1 MKYKLKEDLPIN
13 KLSAINKDVY
23 DRFMKGKEVELDV
36 VPRNLIGK
44 VELVK
49 EKEKKP
55 KKEIK

>member
-23 DRFMKGKEVELDV
+23 DKLMKGKEVELDV

>member
-23 DRFMKGKEVELDV
+23 DKLMKGKEVELDV
-36 VPRNLIGK
+36 VPRSLIGK

-49 EKEKKP
+49 GKEKKP